1 MKNTIEV
8 LNTPLINIRNR
19 YQLSK
24 ERFDELLDGTIIYE
38 SDTQSIFVKLNNS
51 LDLIFTY
58 QKEEEPKVK
67 VKIKE
72 QKCSCC
78 GASLKPPFRYCEYC
92 DTWFVF

>member
-24 ERFDELLDGTIIYE
+24 ERFDELLDETIIYE